1 LRIVL
6 EPVRSLFTIGHG
18 TLPAAGFVALL
29 RATSIERVVDVRSI
43 PKSRH
48 NPQFVG
54 EALAQTLEESGITY
68 AWELRLGGLRGK
80 PAGGSPD
87 IALQNERFRNY
98 AAHMRTEPFRAALFE
113 VLIEAARVPTAIMCS
128 ESVWWRCHRRLIA
141 DHVTLIERL
150 PVEHIMHDG
159 RLAPHR
165 PTDAARI
172 SENDVAYDVIDA
184 QLPLTP

>member
-1 LRIVL
+1 ML
-6 EPVRSLFTIGHG
+6 EPVRSLFTVGHG
-18 TLPAAGFVALL
+18 TLSAAGFVALL
-29 RATSIERVVDVRSI
+29 RAASIERVVDVRSI

-54 EALAQTLEESGITY
+54 EALAQTLEESGIAY

-98 AAHMRTEPFRAALFE
+98 AAHMRTEPFRAALE

-172 SENDVAYDVIDA
+172 SENDVVYDVIDA